1 MIAERKHALVS
12 IRVDD
17 YFRSLFFLS
26 TLSDVI
32 FNTCIQNK
40 ECGFWRSKLPSHDDW
55 LCFLKKKGAET
66 ILKCSFREKALG
78 KKIHPPLMVISHTFA
93 ISSVVI

>member
-1 MIAERKHALVS
+1 MIAKGKQALVF

-17 YFRSLFFLS
+17 HFRSLFFLS

-32 FNTCIQNK
+32 VNTRIQNK
-40 ECGFWRSKLPSHDDW
+40 ECGFGRSKLPSHDDW
-55 LCFLKKKGAET
+55 LCFLKKGAET

-78 KKIHPPLMVISHTFA
+78 EKILPPLMVISHTFA

>member
-1 MIAERKHALVS
+1 MIAKGKHALVF

-17 YFRSLFFLS
+17 HFRRLFFLS

-32 FNTCIQNK
+32 VNTPIQNK
-40 ECGFWRSKLPSHDDW
+40 ECRFGRSKLPSHDDW

-66 ILKCSFREKALG
+66 ILKCSSREKALG
-78 KKIHPPLMVISHTFA
+78 EKIHPPLMVKSHTFA